1 MEDISKNIKRVL
13 VVFLLLFIGLIS
25 YLTYFVIMEGPK
37 IVNKPINKRLWA
49 KRNEVLRGTIYDRN
63 FKALTKSERI
73 DRTSQKREYLEGE
86 IFAHALGYVDQRY
99 GITGLEYNY
108 DSELMANSN
117 PGLLD
122 IFKIGEKQF
131 DKVGNG
137 LKITI
142 DYDTQ
147 KAAFDL
153 LGSSRGAVVALDPS
167 TGEILTMV
175 SKPSFNPNNL
185 SKIWEDINKSES
197 NRPLLN
203 RAVSGMYPPGSI
215 FKVVTAVSA
224 LENINGIMERSF
236 KDEGKLVFNPKES
249 LSNYGGAALGN
260 IGLREAFVHSSN
272 VVFGSLGMELGNNKL
287 LNTSEKFYFNR
298 NTPADGIIIDNS
310 KFPKLAKN
318 RIGEI
323 AQSAIG
329 QSEVLATPMQMALV
343 ASTIANDG
351 VMMQPL
357 LVNEVLSAKGEKL
370 RTIAPKSLGAVTSK
384 ENSALVKEFMRG
396 VITNGTGGNA
406 SITGISVAG
415 KTGTADHDDKPN
427 VEEPPHS
434 WFIGFAPYENPKI
447 AIAVIVEEGGVGG
460 GAAAKIAGGVMK
472 AYLKK

>member
-25 YLTYFVIMEGPK
+25 YLSYFVIVEGPK

-63 FKALTKSERI
+63 LKALTKSERI
-73 DRTSQKREYLEGE
+73 DTLSQKREYTGGE
-86 IFAHALGYVDQRY
+86 VFAHVLGYVDQRY

-108 DSELMANSN
+108 DSELMANNSL
-117 PGLLD
+117 GLSSL
-122 IFKIGEKQF
+122 FKKEENSF
-131 DKVGNG
+131 DKIGNG
-137 LKITI
+137 LRITI

-147 KAAFDL
+147 KSAFDL
-153 LGSSRGAVVALDPS
+153 LGNNRGAVVALDPA
-167 TGEILTMV
+167 TGEVLAMV
-175 SKPSFNPNNL
+175 SKPSYNPNDL
-185 SKIWEDINKSES
+185 SNIWTEINKPEN

-224 LENINGIMERSF
+224 LENINGIMGRSF

-249 LSNYGGAALGN
+249 LSNYGGEALGN
-260 IGLREAFVHSSN
+260 IGLREAFIHSSN
-272 VVFGSLGMELGNNKL
+272 VVFGSLGMELGNSKL
-287 LNTSEKFYFNR
+287 LNTAEKFYFNK
-298 NTPADGIIIDNS
+298 NIPADGIIIDNS
-310 KFPKLAKN
+310 RFPKFTKD

-343 ASTIANDG
+343 ASTIANNG
-351 VMMQPL
+351 VMMEPM
-357 LVNEVLSAKGEKL
+357 LVTEVLNSKGEQLK
-370 RTIAPKSLGAVTSK
+370 TIKAKALATVTSK
-384 ENSALVKEFMRG
+384 EIATTVKEYMRG
-396 VITNGTGGNA
+396 VVTDGTGGNA
-406 SITGISVAG
+406 SISGISVSG
-415 KTGTADHDDKPN
+415 KTGTADHDDK
-427 VEEPPHS
+427 PPHS

-447 AIAVIVEEGGVGG
+447 AVAVIVEDGGVGG

-472 AYLKK
+472 TYLKK